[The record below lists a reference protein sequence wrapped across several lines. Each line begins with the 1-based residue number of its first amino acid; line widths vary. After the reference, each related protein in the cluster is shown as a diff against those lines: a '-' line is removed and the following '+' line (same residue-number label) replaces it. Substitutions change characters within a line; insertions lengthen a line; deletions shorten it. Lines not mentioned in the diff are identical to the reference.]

1 VLCIVRHVRLTV
13 GVSGIRPGPCNSN
26 SGRIVVPAGAT
37 LYIEPAELLELNNRE
52 AQLADQESQAELAV
66 LQVGLFQE
74 PVCVCAFVR
83 LA

>member
-1 VLCIVRHVRLTV
+1 M
-13 GVSGIRPGPCNSN
+13 
-26 SGRIVVPAGAT
+26 VPAGAT

-66 LQVGLFQE
+66 LQVRLFKE